1 MNLDQAIGEQITR
14 LSDSEKPEEPKP
26 DTELQNLL
34 QAFVSLIN
42 AYLQRLGGPPESP
55 QPKVSDTF
63 GSLG

>member
-14 LSDSEKPEEPKP
+14 LSESVKPEEPKP
-26 DTELQNLL
+26 DTEMQNLL

-42 AYLQRLGGPPESP
+42 AYLQRLGGPPS